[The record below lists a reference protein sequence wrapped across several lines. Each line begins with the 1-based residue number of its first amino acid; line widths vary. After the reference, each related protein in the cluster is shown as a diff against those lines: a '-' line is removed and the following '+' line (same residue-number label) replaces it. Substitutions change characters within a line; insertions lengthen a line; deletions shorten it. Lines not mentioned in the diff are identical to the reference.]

1 MITTNKR
8 ITKKKLSVLLIAV
21 LTAAIF
27 AACGPNGN
35 EADNNYTNGGD
46 VTTPMTD
53 ITNEI
58 DEEAA
63 RLAALTPNLPDITFD
78 GHHFRIL
85 NTENSAMPWMLTVLD
100 EEGLTGEMFSDAV
113 YHRNRRVE
121 QEFDVVISETRL
133 GNMGMVRDRAR
144 QDIMSG
150 YAEIDLYMLTN
161 NDVFALAQDGFLIC
175 YHSIPHIDLSRI
187 YWDQDMQ
194 RDLTISNRLFTMNGD
209 FTFTHYSATM
219 VLFFNKGLHQNF
231 GLDCPYELVRQG
243 RWTLSAFHEMA
254 RQAYADLDG
263 NGIFDHNDQFGYLAI
278 THIGVPALLA
288 GAGEV
293 YLTTDQAESRPV
305 LNVGT
310 QRFVNAYHA
319 ILDILHDSHLF
330 FNADHNHRLQDV
342 MFPNDQA
349 LFWTELMNWAS
360 ILREMETDFG
370 ILPHPMLDE
379 TQAVPRSAVSGTNF
393 MAVPS
398 TTVDI
403 NRTGV
408 ILEALSA
415 YSRQMVMPVYYD
427 VVLSTVIARDDESGE
442 MLDIIFANRVYDPAI
457 QFFGSLVF
465 TPFNALVQANNR
477 DVSAFVDANSVRI
490 ETQIQSVMD
499 RFWELD

>member
-1 MITTNKR
+1 MTKR
-8 ITKKKLSVLLIAV
+8 KLSILLMLMLI
-21 LTAAIF
+21 TMIF
-27 AACGPNGN
+27 VACGPDEAVGGDTINGN
-35 EADNNYTNGGD
+35 RDDSDDYSSVD
-46 VTTPMTD
+46 D
-53 ITNEI
+53 EI
-58 DEEAA
+58 DEEAE
-63 RLAALTPNLPDITFD
+63 RLALITPDLPNITFN
-78 GHHFRIL
+78 GHHFRVL

-100 EEGLTGEMFSDAV
+100 EEELSGEMFSDAV

-121 QEFDVVISETRL
+121 QEFDIIISETRL
-133 GNMGMVRDRAR
+133 PNMGMVRDRAR
-144 QDIMSG
+144 QDIRAG
-150 YAEIDLYMLTN
+150 NAEIDLFMLTN
-161 NDVFALAQDGFLIC
+161 NDVFGLAQDGYLIC

-194 RDLTISNRLFTMNGD
+194 RDLSINNRLFTMNGD

-219 VLFFNKGLHQNF
+219 VMFFNKGLHQDF
-231 GLDCPYELVRQG
+231 GLDCPYQLVRDG
-243 RWTLSAFHEMA
+243 RWTLNAFHEMA

-263 NGIFDHNDQFGYLAI
+263 NGIFDHNDRFGYLGI
-278 THIGVPALLA
+278 THISVPALLA

-293 YLTTDQAESRPV
+293 YLAKDPSDDRPI

-319 ILDILHDSHLF
+319 ILDVLHDGNLF

-342 MFPNDQA
+342 MFPGDQS

-379 TQAVPRSAVSGTNF
+379 NQDVPRSAVSGTNF

-398 TTVDI
+398 TTIDLE
-403 NRTGV
+403 RTGV

-427 VVLSTVIARDDESGE
+427 VMLSTVIARDDESGE

-457 QFFGSLVF
+457 QFFGGLVF
-465 TPFNALVQANNR
+465 DPFNNLVRANNR
-477 DVSAFVDANSVRI
+477 DVSAFVDANGVRI
-490 ETQIQSVMD
+490 ETQIQNVMD